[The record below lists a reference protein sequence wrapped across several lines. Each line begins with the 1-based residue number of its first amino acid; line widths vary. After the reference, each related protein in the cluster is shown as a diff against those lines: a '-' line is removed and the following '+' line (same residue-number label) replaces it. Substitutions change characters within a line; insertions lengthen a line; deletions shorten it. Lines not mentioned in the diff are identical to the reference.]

1 MWWIGFDPAVGS
13 EIRKT
18 RLAAIVRTM
27 RPAGISAHSH
37 GASDQQHRE
46 AVPGEAVVTIS
57 EQRSKAMAAQIM
69 SVDKLRL
76 KSQLYA
82 LSKADILAVE
92 DAIKV
97 HLTLPR

>member
-1 MWWIGFDPAVGS
+1 MWYSVVWWIGFDPAVGS
-13 EIRKT
+13 EIRKP

-57 EQRSKAMAAQIM
+57 EQRDGCPDHVRRQVAAE
-69 SVDKLRL
+69 
-76 KSQLYA
+76 KSA
-82 LSKADILAVE
+82 LC
-92 DAIKV
+92 AIQG
-97 HLTLPR
+97 RYIGR